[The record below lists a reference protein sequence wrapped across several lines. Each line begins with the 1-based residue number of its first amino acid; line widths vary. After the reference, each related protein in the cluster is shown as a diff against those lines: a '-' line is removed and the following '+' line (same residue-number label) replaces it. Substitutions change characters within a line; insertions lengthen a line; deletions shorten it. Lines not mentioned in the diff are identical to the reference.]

1 MDDLPGMLSSRR
13 LRRLQREQSR
23 PVVGDAAVDDLLC
36 GLYVAIREMLKLRQA
51 LASRYLALVPL
62 ATTALIF
69 QPCPHHAAPC
79 LIYPFRPLL
88 CIEKRGNR
96 FFFFVRNFFSFCE
109 KGIHRYR
116 NRRACDFSF
125 LYFFSSIRIVQSIY
139 VPYLCPGL
147 CPHDG
152 RIRIHKFFDL
162 FHSCPGL
169 RSRDGHDTG
178 LETLYHINSGTA
190 SA

>member
-1 MDDLPGMLSSRR
+1 MRFGSCGVSFLSCENSFVGICAKRSLSHISFAVEFFQQSPGTFVGRRMDDLPGMLSSRR

-96 FFFFVRNFFSFCE
+96 FFFFCAQLFF
-109 KGIHRYR
+109 
-116 NRRACDFSF
+116 
-125 LYFFSSIRIVQSIY
+125 
-139 VPYLCPGL
+139 
-147 CPHDG
+147 
-152 RIRIHKFFDL
+152 L
-162 FHSCPGL
+162 FAKKVFI
-169 RSRDGHDTG
+169 DTG
-178 LETLYHINSGTA
+178 TGVPATSVSCISFPA
-190 SA
+190 FV